1 MYADYE
7 YYTTEYKGTLP
18 EEEAVKALKQASR
31 HIDTLTYNRIVGA
44 EFERLTAFQQGI
56 IKETAC
62 MMADFEHNNSS
73 MINSLINSYGIN
85 GATISFSGECANCQL
100 VNGVV
105 VQKVYMLIFL
115 KQDLLVEVWGCK
127 YVLSMFDTRLGIK
140 CYCNSKY
147 CRRGCE

>member
-44 EFERLTAFQQGI
+44 GFERLTAFQQGI
-56 IKETAC
+56 IKETVC
-62 MMADFEHNNSS
+62 MMADFEHNNAS

-85 GATISFSGECANCQL
+85 GASISFSGESANCQI
-100 VNGVV
+100 VNGII
-105 VQKVYMLIFL
+105 VQRDVY
-115 KQDLLVEVWGCK
+115 DA
-127 YVLSMFDTRLGIK
+127 LSLTGLTCLSLGV
-140 CYCNSKY
+140 
-147 CRRGCE
+147 

>member
-62 MMADFEHNNSS
+62 MMADFEHDNSS

-85 GATISFSGECANCQL
+85 GANISFSGECANCQI
-100 VNGVV
+100 VNGIV
-105 VQKVYMLIFL
+105 VQKDVYA
-115 KQDLLVEVWGCK
+115 
-127 YVLSMFDTRLGIK
+127 YLSQTGLTCLSLGV
-140 CYCNSKY
+140 
-147 CRRGCE
+147 